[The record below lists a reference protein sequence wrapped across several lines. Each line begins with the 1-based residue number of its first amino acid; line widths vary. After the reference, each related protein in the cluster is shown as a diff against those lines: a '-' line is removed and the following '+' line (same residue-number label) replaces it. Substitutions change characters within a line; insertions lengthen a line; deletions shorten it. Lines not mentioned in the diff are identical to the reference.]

1 MKAIQYLIN
10 SVLPEDIRDYT
21 RTYDA
26 KSMNELQS
34 AIAEKYPERYRELMD
49 KIMDIARKSVYY
61 SGQTLRLADF
71 KPPFDKDAALEEMHN
86 EVQYLRDNIKD
97 EEKKNKAIMD
107 VYERY
112 ATKLEKDT
120 LNAAKTNRNNLYN
133 SVSSGARGSPF
144 QLKALITTPAFYTY
158 IMAEQFLILLS
169 IVLEKV
175 YLFLNIWRVH
185 MEHAQQQLP

>member
-34 AIAEKYPERYRELMD
+34 AIAEKYPERYSELMD

-61 SGQTLRLADF
+61 SGQTLRLSDF

-112 ATKLEKDT
+112 ATKLE
-120 LNAAKTNRNNLYN
+120 RI
-133 SVSSGARGSPF
+133 P
-144 QLKALITTPAFYTY
+144 
-158 IMAEQFLILLS
+158 
-169 IVLEKV
+169 
-175 YLFLNIWRVH
+175 
-185 MEHAQQQLP
+185 